1 MTARKPSPLEAA
13 VPFLCAAVLL
23 ALLIMPVFAAWGNI
37 SARRPLGTNDY
48 RARVRTALE
57 SVPYKIGPAV
67 GLDAPPTPAAQ
78 KLLSPNKIIERRYI
92 DPTTG
97 AGFSILIVHCGDVR
111 DMIGHF
117 PPVCYPANGWNPRG
131 SSPVELEINGEHA
144 NAIRYDFSRV
154 DEVIERR
161 MSVLNFFVI
170 PEEGA
175 TFFPSMDAVERA
187 SRSSDTGGLGVAQVQ
202 IVMPEES
209 APQWQQTIVRET
221 LAAISPAL
229 RTISQGIKK

>member
-1 MTARKPSPLEAA
+1 MSTRRASPFAVAA
-13 VPFLCAAVLL
+13 PLLCAGILVG
-23 ALLIMPVFAAWGNI
+23 LLIMGGV
-37 SARRPLGTNDY
+37 SSRRPLGTNDY
-48 RARVRTALE
+48 RARVRAALE
-57 SVPYKIGPAV
+57 AIPFKIGPAV
-67 GLDAPPTPAAQ
+67 GVEAPPTPAAQ

-117 PPVCYPANGWNPRG
+117 PPVCYPANGWRPRG

-144 NAIRYDFSRV
+144 NAIRYEFSRS

-187 SRSSDTGGLGVAQVQ
+187 SRSSETGGLGVAQVQ
-202 IVMPEES
+202 IVIPEES
-209 APQWQQTIVRET
+209 GPQWQQTIVRET

-229 RTISQGIKK
+229 KTISQGIKK

>member
-1 MTARKPSPLEAA
+1 MTTRHTSPLDAA
-13 VPFLCAAVLL
+13 APFLCAAILV
-23 ALLIMPVFAAWGNI
+23 ALLIRGGV
-37 SARRPLGTNDY
+37 SAGRPLGTNDY
-48 RARVRTALE
+48 RARVRAALE
-57 SVPYKIGPAV
+57 AIPYKIGPAV
-67 GLDAPPTPAAQ
+67 GLDVPPTPAAQ

-117 PPVCYPANGWNPRG
+117 PPVCYPANGWRARG
-131 SSPVELEINGEHA
+131 ASSLELEINGEHA
-144 NAIRYDFSRV
+144 NAVRYEFSRL

-187 SRSSDTGGLGVAQVQ
+187 SRSSETGGLGVAQVQ
-202 IVMPEES
+202 IVVPEES
-209 APQWQQTIVRET
+209 GQQWQQTIVRET

-229 RTISQGIKK
+229 RTIAQGIKK